1 MVARLSRNSNNN
13 DFHKGYFKLKVKDKT
28 KTMAL
33 KGQKTTSDFLEWEKM
48 KTLVLKL
55 ERDGDYKFALLINT
69 GSYIG
74 LRCSDLLSLK
84 CSQLL
89 NQTNFSITEKKT
101 GKTRKITIN
110 PELQEILQR
119 LYIKMEASLEQ
130 YLFVNRFGKK
140 PISIQHV
147 NTKLKEIFSHYSIA
161 GRYSSHFM
169 RKTLGR
175 RIWSVH
181 KHSDQ
186 ALLLLSQLFN
196 HSSTSTTKIY
206 LGIRDQEISNLYL
219 SV

>member
-1 MVARLSRNSNNN
+1 
-13 DFHKGYFKLKVKDKT
+13 
-28 KTMAL
+28 MAL

-55 ERDGDYKFALLINT
+55 ERDGDYKFALLIAT

-74 LRCSDLLSLK
+74 TRISDLLQIRW
-84 CSQLL
+84 SQLL
-89 NQTNFSITEKKT
+89 NQTKFSLVEKKT
-101 GKTRKITIN
+101 GKTRTITIN

-119 LYIKMEASLEQ
+119 LYEKMEATPEQ
-130 YLFVNRFGKK
+130 FLFVNRFGNK
-140 PISIQHV
+140 PFSIQHV
-147 NTKLKEIFSHYSIA
+147 NTKLKEIFAHYSIT

-175 RIWSVH
+175 RIWTVN
-181 KHSDQ
+181 KYSDQ

-196 HSSTSTTKIY
+196 HSSTTTTKIY
-206 LGIRDQEISNLYL
+206 LGIREQEISNLYL